1 MNIQAPRGT
10 EDLLPEVTVK
20 WQAIEEKLRQLS
32 KLYNY
37 KEIRTPMFERT
48 ELFQRG
54 VGETT
59 DIVQKEMYTFE
70 DRSGRSLTLRP
81 EGTAPVVRAY
91 VQNKLHGIPD
101 QPIKLY
107 YMGPM
112 FRYERPQQG
121 RMRQFHQFGIEA
133 IGSADPA
140 VDAEVLAFAMECY
153 QSLGLKSLKLVIN
166 SLGDPESRV
175 AHREALIKHFEPIKD
190 ELCQDCQNRLE
201 KNPLRLLD
209 CKVDQG
215 HESMKTAPS
224 ILDYLNDESKQYFEE
239 VKSHLDEMGI
249 DYVVDPTLVR
259 GLDYYT
265 HTAFEIMSDADGF
278 GAITTL
284 TGGGRYSGLVK
295 DLGGPEMSG
304 IGFAFSIER
313 LLMALEAEKINIV
326 QDETV
331 DCYIIKIGNTSR
343 FVSKLLY
350 GLRQAGISADQD
362 YSNRKLKGQFK
373 HAERLGATYA
383 IIVGE
388 DELNEGVVNIKH
400 LQTGVQE
407 TVSLNDITQYIL
419 AGKKGGN

>member
-1 MNIQAPRGT
+1 MNIQVPRGT
-10 EDLLPEVTVK
+10 EDLLPEVTKK
-20 WQAIEEKLRQLS
+20 WHAIEEKLHQLAT
-32 KLYNY
+32 LYNY

-70 DRSGRSLTLRP
+70 DRAGRSLTLRP
-81 EGTAPVVRAY
+81 EGTASVVRAY
-91 VQNKLHGIPD
+91 VQHKLYGLPE

-140 VDAEVLAFAMECY
+140 IDAEVLAFAMDCY
-153 QSLGLKSLKLVIN
+153 ESLGLKSLKLVIN
-166 SLGDPESRV
+166 SLGDHESRTN
-175 AHREALIKHFEPIKD
+175 HRDALIKHFEPVKD
-190 ELCQDCQNRLE
+190 ELCNDCQNRLK

-209 CKVDQG
+209 CKVDKD
-215 HESMKTAPS
+215 HPAMKSAPS
-224 ILDYLNDESKQYFEE
+224 ILDYLNDESAQYFEE

-249 DYVVDPTLVR
+249 NYVVDETLVR

-265 HTAFEIMSDADGF
+265 HTSFEIMSEAEGF

-284 TGGGRYSGLVK
+284 TGGGRYSGLVN

-304 IGFAFSIER
+304 IGFAFSVER
-313 LLMALEAEKINIV
+313 LLMALEAEGIELEK
-326 QDETV
+326 DETIN
-331 DCYIIKIGNTSR
+331 CYVVTIGESTKK
-343 FVSKLLY
+343 FASKLVY
-350 GLRQAGISADQD
+350 QLRKQGIRADQD
-362 YSNRKLKGQFK
+362 YLNRKMKGQFK
-373 HAERLGATYA
+373 SAERLGATYA
-383 IIVGE
+383 VIIGE
-388 DELNEGVVNIKH
+388 DELNEGVVNIKQLETGEQKTVQIKDIVH
-400 LQTGVQE
+400 VLQSGF
-407 TVSLNDITQYIL
+407 
-419 AGKKGGN
+419 